1 MRDIKDIKADDLDTE
16 WLTKN
21 TCLTRNKNSLTVM
34 RYYTLYGNSR
44 AFAISAT
51 RMITDWSQT
60 KAVIKECKDA
70 IVDHRKTAT
79 PLHGMTKYV

>member
-1 MRDIKDIKADDLDTE
+1 MRDINEIEADGADTE

-34 RYYTLYGNSR
+34 RYYTLYGNPR

-51 RMITDWSQT
+51 RQVADWGKT
-60 KAVIKECKDA
+60 RAIIKDCKDA
-70 IVDHRKTAT
+70 ITQHRKYAT
-79 PLHGMTKYV
+79 PMHGITEYA